1 MRKRFEQQLVLGQKL
16 IEETPVK
23 LKSRDA
29 LSKLILSLKLIYS
42 TPEYNEKIFSI
53 LEDRIT
59 KNKAK
64 TGRRGMNL
72 WQIFVLAQ
80 VRLCLNISYD
90 WLHNLASF
98 HTGIRQV
105 MGIEFECG
113 FMKVELEYQNIVDN
127 VNLLD
132 DATVR
137 SLNDVIV
144 EMGHG
149 VFKKKE
155 QAALRLK
162 TDSFVVESNVH
173 FPTDYNLL
181 YDSGRKCL
189 DVISK
194 LIKNKEVKGWRKLK
208 NWRSEL
214 KNLMRSLG
222 QSTKG
227 GGKDNAERVK
237 KAAAQYLTKA
247 RLLTT
252 KIDREKKELPLE
264 NEADLSLHLDL
275 DKYIALLNKHIDLL
289 DRRII
294 QGESIPQCEKLFSIF
309 EQYTQWITKGKTNP
323 SVELGKNL
331 QITTDQY
338 HLIVDYYVM
347 ENEVDKST
355 VIKLADRVR
364 AKFPVFSWSFD
375 KGFYTKENKELL
387 GLFIPEVVMPKKGKL
402 SQNEKAEENAPEFK
416 RGRHRHSAV
425 ESNINELEHRGL
437 DRCPE
442 RGYKHFKR
450 YIGIGVCA
458 YNLHKI
464 GAELRRMALET
475 QKQDVYM
482 AA

>member
-64 TGRRGMNL
+64 TGRRGMGL

-227 GGKDNAERVK
+227 GGKDSAERVK
-237 KAAAQYLTKA
+237 KAATQYLTKA

-252 KIDREKKELPLE
+252 KIDREKKDLPLE

-275 DKYIALLNKHIDLL
+275 DNYITLLNKHIDLL

-402 SQNEKAEENAPEFK
+402 SQNEKAEENTPEFK

>member
-1 MRKRFEQQLVLGQKL
+1 
-16 IEETPVK
+16 
-23 LKSRDA
+23 
-29 LSKLILSLKLIYS
+29 
-42 TPEYNEKIFSI
+42 
-53 LEDRIT
+53 
-59 KNKAK
+59 
-64 TGRRGMNL
+64 
-72 WQIFVLAQ
+72 
-80 VRLCLNISYD
+80 
-90 WLHNLASF
+90 
-98 HTGIRQV
+98 
-105 MGIEFECG
+105 
-113 FMKVELEYQNIVDN
+113 
-127 VNLLD
+127 
-132 DATVR
+132 
-137 SLNDVIV
+137 LNDVIV

-173 FPTDYNLL
+173 FPTDYSLL

-189 DVISK
+189 DIISK
-194 LIKNKEVKGWRKLK
+194 LIKDKEVKGWRKLK

-227 GGKDNAERVK
+227 GGKDSAERVK
-237 KAAAQYLTKA
+237 KAARQYLAKA

-264 NEADLSLHLDL
+264 NETDLILHLDL
-275 DKYIALLNKHIDLL
+275 DKYISLLNKHIDLL

-294 QGESIPQCEKLFSIF
+294 QGESIPHCEKLFSIF

-355 VIKLADRVR
+355 VIRLADRVR
-364 AKFPVFSWSFD
+364 AKFSVFSWSFD
-375 KGFYTKENKELL
+375 KGFYTKENKDLL
-387 GLFIPEVVMPKKGKL
+387 SLFIPEVVMPKKGKL
-402 SQNEKAEENAPEFK
+402 NQNEKAEEEAPKFK
-416 RGRHRHSAV
+416 KGRHKHSAV

-437 DRCPE
+437 GRCPE

-464 GAELRRMALET
+464 GAELRRLALET